1 MPSVVSIHATL
12 RSTTRDFKKFEKEI
26 RKFYHNE
33 LHCCIQGT
41 MELASASNSPEFLF
55 HHAFMDKIW
64 YDWQAKGPEY
74 KFKLDD
80 NMDSQLRGSSFAVGQ
95 FMDSFNLVNQIAV
108 YYEDPFPGYQRL
120 HATLSRLHP
129 GLLQMLDSYH
139 TGVKKRCCPKSP
151 EAIEAKIEEIAVSKK
166 NIPKEVA
173 KDYGESNMVWWI
185 FFFIQMKSFQ

>member
-12 RSTTRDFKKFEKEI
+12 RWTPRDFKKFEKKI

-80 NMDSQLRGSSFAVGQ
+80 NMGSQLRGSPFAVGQ
-95 FMDSFNLVNQIAV
+95 FMDSFNLVNRVAV
-108 YYEDPFPGYQRL
+108 YYEEPFPGYQRL
-120 HATLSRLHP
+120 HATLSRLPP
-129 GLLQMLDSYH
+129 GLLQMLDSYN
-139 TGVKKRCCPKSP
+139 TGVKKTCCPRSRKD
-151 EAIEAKIEEIAVSKK
+151 INAKIEEIAVSKD
-166 NIPKEVA
+166 NIAKEVA
-173 KDYGESNMVWWI
+173 SDYGGQSNTVW
-185 FFFIQMKSFQ
+185 